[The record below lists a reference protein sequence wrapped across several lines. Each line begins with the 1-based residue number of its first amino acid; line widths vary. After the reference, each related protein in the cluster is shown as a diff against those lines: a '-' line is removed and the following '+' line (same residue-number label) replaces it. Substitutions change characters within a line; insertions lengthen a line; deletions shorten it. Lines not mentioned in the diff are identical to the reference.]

1 VEVASLP
8 ENGFEPRIVV
18 FACNWCAYAG
28 ADLAG
33 VSRIQYPPTTR
44 IIRVMCSSRIDP
56 TFVLKA
62 FLQGA
67 DGVLVAGCHLG
78 DCHYIEG
85 NYNTEKRIKK
95 TTQALEYLGFETKR
109 LRLEWISASE
119 GAKFAKVVAE
129 FTSQIEELGP
139 NLMRKTLEV
148 ME

>member
-1 VEVASLP
+1 MPNSE
-8 ENGFEPRIVV
+8 FEPRILV

-62 FLQGA
+62 FLHGA

-85 NYNTEKRIKK
+85 NYNAEKRMKK
-95 TTQALEYLGFETKR
+95 TIQALDYLGFDTR
-109 LRLEWISASE
+109 RFRLEWVSASE
-119 GAKFAKVVAE
+119 GSKFAKVIAE
-129 FTSQIEELGP
+129 FTDQIAELGP
-139 NLMRKTLEV
+139 NAIEKAGEV
-148 ME
+148 

>member
-1 VEVASLP
+1 MP
-8 ENGFEPRIVV
+8 ENIFEPRIVV

-44 IIRVMCSSRIDP
+44 VIRVMCSSRIDP

-62 FLQGA
+62 FLHGA
-67 DGVLVAGCHLG
+67 DGVLVAGCHFG

-85 NYNTEKRIKK
+85 NYNAEKRMKK
-95 TTQALEYLGFETKR
+95 TVQALQHLGFDTR
-109 LRLEWISASE
+109 RFQLDWISASE

-129 FTSQIEELGP
+129 FTSQIMQLGP
-139 NLMRKTLEV
+139 NPMRKVEG
-148 ME
+148 M

>member
-1 VEVASLP
+1 VEVATLP

-62 FLQGA
+62 FLHGA

-139 NLMRKTLEV
+139 NLMRKTSEAI
-148 ME
+148 E